1 MKVTFEMVD
10 EQVDAIML
18 QELKRTIENLEDDLT
33 ARENGNGMCIFEI
46 DPIKDIQTI
55 NEYLSAFKLIYD
67 YYGGNLK

>member
-18 QELKRTIENLEDDLT
+18 QELKQTIETFEDDLYD
-33 ARENGNGMCIFEI
+33 RENGDGLCIFDT
-46 DPIKDIQTI
+46 DPIKDIQII
-55 NEYLSAFKLIYD
+55 NEHLSAFKLIYD